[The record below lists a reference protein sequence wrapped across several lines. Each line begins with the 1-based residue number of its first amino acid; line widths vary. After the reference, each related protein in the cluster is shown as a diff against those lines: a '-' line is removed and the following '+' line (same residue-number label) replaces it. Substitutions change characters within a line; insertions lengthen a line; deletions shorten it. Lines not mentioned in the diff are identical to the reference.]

1 MLSGVRR
8 NCRRVFA
15 FLLTVAMVATN
26 LSANLSVAFAAGET
40 ERALFLLEG
49 EELRAA
55 IAAGK
60 EEGKV
65 FSFFSLELKAG
76 RKSIRDKYE
85 KLLGGKEGKVYE
97 LDVEVDDSYAPEGAS
112 LEVYYNEA
120 ANDVVFLFVNES
132 DMVVTFSVNID
143 GYETT
148 AVTVSPNTEHVE
160 DEDASYAEDYQSGT
174 MVDDVKGKPAAEVVG
189 PQEIGR
195 ASCRE
200 RV

>member
-1 MLSGVRR
+1 MLSGIRR

-65 FSFFSLELKAG
+65 FSFSSLELKAG

-112 LEVYYNEA
+112 LEVYY
-120 ANDVVFLFVNES
+120 LS
-132 DMVVTFSVNID
+132 LI
-143 GYETT
+143 
-148 AVTVSPNTEHVE
+148 H
-160 DEDASYAEDYQSGT
+160 
-174 MVDDVKGKPAAEVVG
+174 
-189 PQEIGR
+189 I
-195 ASCRE
+195 
-200 RV
+200 